1 MEKLN
6 LNKKNTTLLEK
17 ISSIKIFNSISNYLN
32 DKKKYIISLFLSDL
46 NFQFQEKLEKE
57 SNILINSDKIDD
69 NYKKEIKTI
78 IELNN
83 FYKSCKKVYKEYI
96 KNKAQFADPLIEIYN
111 NINKSGYS
119 LILNF
124 NKYFY
129 HFLSNV
135 SPYINLSPFCS
146 LMNIIYYNEYYKKI
160 KKEIRPKIVNL
171 ILYLDDEIVISRIND
186 LFGELILKPND
197 YVIKNKSIIFNGETF
212 IKIISDLYKLF
223 DEPLK
228 IILNGNNKNIKQ
240 NFVKKDIFIVEGIL
254 FKLKFKSNS
263 LLIIYRV

>member
-1 MEKLN
+1 MEKIILDE
-6 LNKKNTTLLEK
+6 KNTPLLEK

-32 DKKKYIISLFLSDL
+32 DKKRYIISLFLSDL

-83 FYKSCKKVYKEYI
+83 FYKSCRKEYKEYI
-96 KNKAQFADPLIEIYN
+96 KKKEQYDDPLIEIYN
-111 NINKSGYS
+111 KINKSGYS
-119 LILNF
+119 LVLNF

-129 HFLSNV
+129 YFLSNV
-135 SPYINLSPFCS
+135 SHINLSPFCS
-146 LMNIIYYNEYYKKI
+146 LMNIIYYNEYYKKN
-160 KKEIRPKIVNL
+160 KKNKKPKIVNL
-171 ILYLDDEIVISRIND
+171 ILYLNDDVVKSRIND
-186 LFGELILKPND
+186 LFGEVILKQND
-197 YVIKNKSIIFNGETF
+197 YVIKNKSIIFNGEKF

-240 NFVKKDIFIVEGIL
+240 NFQKKEKFIVEGIL
-254 FKLKFKSNS
+254 FKLIFKSNS
-263 LLIIYRV
+263 LLIIYRI